1 MYKLSNEYKFAY
13 IFGTYLTSPLKCTL
27 LFNVYS
33 STNILKSFLI
43 SEVKDVN
50 VEMSREVLA
59 LRQNR
64 YQFRLIN
71 IIMAPLK
78 VGIAARTQTNL

>member
-13 IFGTYLTSPLKCTL
+13 IFGRYLTSPLKCTL